1 MNGSSE
7 PGSSESF
14 RQIMFSRQS
23 SVVSLYETDDEPD
36 EGQGVGVSD
45 YVPGPLLPL
54 KEQLELDKEDESLRR
69 WKEQLLGCID
79 HNFIEEKM
87 EPEVV
92 FLSLGI
98 VPCGHR
104 EITLSLPL
112 QKSANDIAFTLKE
125 GSKYSLKLTFMV
137 RHNIVS
143 GLVYES
149 RVWKTGFPVYPVDH
163 THCMLGTF
171 SPQREPY
178 VHVLEE
184 ETAPSG
190 ALARGSYTAKTKFVD
205 DDRRCHL
212 EVNYSFE
219 IKKDW

>member
-14 RQIMFSRQS
+14 RHSNRFTRQLS
-23 SVVSLYETDDEPD
+23 AVTLYETDDEVD
-36 EGQGVGVSD
+36 EGQGISISE
-45 YVPGPLLPL
+45 YVPGPLMPL

-79 HNFIEEKM
+79 YNFIEEKM
-87 EPEVV
+87 EPEVT
-92 FLSLGI
+92 FLYLVI
-98 VPCGHR
+98 VPYGHQ
-104 EITLSLPL
+104 EISLSLPL
-112 QKSANDIAFTLKE
+112 QKSASDIAFTLKE
-125 GSKYSLKLTFMV
+125 GCKYSLKFTFMV
-137 RHNIVS
+137 RNNIVS

-149 RVWKTGFPVYPVDH
+149 RVWKSGLPVDQS
-163 THCMLGTF
+163 HCMLGTF

-212 EVNYSFE
+212 EVSYSFE

>member
-14 RQIMFSRQS
+14 RHSRFTRQLS
-23 SVVSLYETDDEPD
+23 AVTLYETDDEAD
-36 EGQGVGVSD
+36 EGQGISISD
-45 YVPGPLLPL
+45 YVPGPLMPL

-79 HNFIEEKM
+79 YNFIEEKM
-87 EPEVV
+87 EPEVT
-92 FLSLGI
+92 FLYLGI
-98 VPCGHR
+98 VPYGHE
-104 EITLSLPL
+104 EISLSLPL
-112 QKSANDIAFTLKE
+112 QKSASDIAFTLKE
-125 GSKYSLKLTFMV
+125 GCKYSLKFTFMV

-149 RVWKTGFPVYPVDH
+149 RVWKSGLPVDQ

-190 ALARGSYTAKTKFVD
+190 ALARGSYTAKAKFVD

-212 EVNYSFE
+212 EVSYSFE